1 MTRLIESHA
10 TRPFD
15 TGSAVDAAV
24 KQAEQH
30 EAHRVDTGAAVK
42 LQARVL
48 DVSRRLE
55 ITQRHRLNVDVCCMS
70 Y

>member
-10 TRPFD
+10 TRPLD
-15 TGSAVDAAV
+15 SCSAVAAV
-24 KQAEQH
+24 KQAKQH
-30 EAHRVDTGAAVK
+30 EAHRVDTGPAVK

-48 DVSRRLE
+48 AASRRLE